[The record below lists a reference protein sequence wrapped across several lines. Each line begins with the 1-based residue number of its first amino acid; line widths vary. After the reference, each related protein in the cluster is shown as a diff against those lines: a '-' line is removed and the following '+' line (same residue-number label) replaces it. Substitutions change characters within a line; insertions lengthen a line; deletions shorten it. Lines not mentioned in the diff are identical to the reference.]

1 VSPEVLAGNY
11 GIDCDMWSAGC
22 ILYVLLCGYTPFH
35 GEDDYELCRNVL
47 KGEFEMDGDDWVD
60 ISKEAKSL
68 IKSLICKPEKRLT
81 A

>member
-1 VSPEVLAGNY
+1 
-11 GIDCDMWSAGC
+11 
-22 ILYVLLCGYTPFH
+22 
-35 GEDDYELCRNVL
+35 
-47 KGEFEMDGDDWVD
+47 MDGDDWVD